1 MGIPSFSEL
10 IIIFAVVFLLFGA
23 KKLPELGGAI
33 GESIKNFKKGIRD
46 DDTETKRLAERS
58 GSTGAGGTGGADAKP
73 VQPANQTDNNEPPK
87 A

>member
-1 MGIPSFSEL
+1 MPLMGIPSFSEL

-46 DDTETKRLAERS
+46 DET
-58 GSTGAGGTGGADAKP
+58 
-73 VQPANQTDNNEPPK
+73 PPK
-87 A
+87 QIAENSTNPPQQQSQQAQPQSDKQVPPTT